1 VEGKRFLLKE
11 NTSKIV
17 KNRPTLKELEAK
29 WRKLS
34 FELMKISEDTE
45 KLPTTRGLTC
55 WRHGLTLELLLVT
68 SRPIVASPCI
78 LTYV

>member
-17 KNRPTLKELEAK
+17 KKRRTLKELEAK

-34 FELMKISEDTE
+34 FELMKIS
-45 KLPTTRGLTC
+45 
-55 WRHGLTLELLLVT
+55 
-68 SRPIVASPCI
+68 
-78 LTYV
+78 